1 MRLSN
6 VLFAGLLL
14 VAGTATNSEAYL
26 SFYGYRGSIP
36 RGDSIVRYFQ
46 TKIGYA
52 QLETSEI
59 SITPRGGYLDIT
71 EDAWISSSLT
81 SLNRS
86 GLTDDYLFKGSLPIP
101 RNAVVTGLHTWKG
114 DTLYRA
120 VLRKTRY
127 NYDASYPDSLA
138 LQRALDTRIA
148 FLEQHTEDHYE
159 LALARV
165 SLGERKH
172 VRIRYLLANAE
183 GGMGHYAVPVLFHPS
198 RGKEP
203 QYVKLSF
210 RADSAKLTYFLN
222 SESGPILLADNSTRM
237 VPYQRSYSFR
247 YADSVT
253 ATLHTTSF
261 ATGPWAGTYMQLN
274 ATLTDSVLAGLS
286 KPIQTV
292 FVWRWNAPQDFVV
305 YDNQMKGLSD
315 YAYTVINQ
323 AESIEGTLRR
333 LSARGYECGLLHSI
347 EGKNKLAFKTS
358 GLSDSSAVRAVE
370 YLNTF
375 NEHYLYERYVEKADA
390 LPSWVPREA
399 AERTDIQKARDELIE
414 LVETATSM
422 MPHSKID
429 HRHII
434 ISTVGSIPYYHR
446 KNLDEEIDSLV
457 EGYTIAANSAAWR
470 GVGISQSMPSLSI
483 QKLVSWHGY
492 YFPPFAP
499 VSVQIRLGNQSQP
512 YYFPL
517 SAAEGTTFSMSART
531 SRGWDTTF
539 QWIGYDPDGEITA
552 VHETK
557 PLLFEA
563 ESDSGLAKV
572 WAGDE
577 SHLAEKEEVY
587 PGGTYGVVT
596 KATFLGAGTEDLRNE
611 DWESVPYLADDEIMA
626 PRTALKDRRAAV
638 KEGINVTWH
647 SGTLRIRGNP
657 DLRTL
662 KIFDHR
668 GRLVLSVSLERFR
681 RGATFRIPLRSILG
695 VSAQSILIVVV
706 EGGGARARFTLT
718 PGGIS

>member
-1 MRLSN
+1 M
-6 VLFAGLLL
+6 LFAGLLL
-14 VAGTATNSEAYL
+14 AAGAGTNSQAYL

-36 RGDSIVRYFQ
+36 RGDSIVRFFQ
-46 TKIGYA
+46 TNIGYA

-71 EDAWISSSLT
+71 EDAWISSSVT

-86 GLTDDYLFKGSLPIP
+86 DLTDDYLFKGSLPVP

-120 VLRKTRY
+120 VLRKTNY

-148 FLEQHTEDHYE
+148 LLQQHTEDHYE
-159 LALARV
+159 LTLARV

-172 VRIRYLLANAE
+172 VRVRYLLANAG
-183 GGMGHYAVPVLFHPS
+183 GGMGHYNVPVLFHPS
-198 RGKEP
+198 RGEQP
-203 QYVKLSF
+203 QYVKLGF
-210 RADSAKLTYFLN
+210 RADSAKLTYFLD

-237 VPYQRSYSFR
+237 VPYQRIYSFR

-261 ATGPWAGTYMQLN
+261 ADGPWAGTYMQLN

-286 KPIQTV
+286 KPIETV
-292 FVWRWNAPQDFVV
+292 FIWRWNAPQEFLV

-323 AESIEGTLRR
+323 AETIEGTLRK
-333 LSARGYECGLLHSI
+333 LSSRGYECGLLHSV
-347 EGKNKLAFKTS
+347 EGRKKLAFKTS
-358 GLSDSSAVRAVE
+358 SLSDSSAGGAVE

-375 NEHYLYERYVEKADA
+375 TEQYLYERYVEEAAA
-390 LPSWVPREA
+390 LPAWVPRETTG
-399 AERTDIQKARDELIE
+399 RTDIQKARDELID
-414 LVETATSM
+414 LVETATSL
-422 MPHSKID
+422 MPGSRVD

-434 ISTVGSIPYYHR
+434 ISSVGRVPNFHR
-446 KNLDEEIDSLV
+446 TDLDEEIDSLV
-457 EGYTIAANSAAWR
+457 DGYTIAANSTEWR
-470 GVGISQSMPSLSI
+470 GVHVSRSMPSVWV

-492 YFPPFAP
+492 FFPAFAP
-499 VSVQIRLGNQSQP
+499 VSVQIRLANRSQP

-557 PLLFEA
+557 PVLFEA
-563 ESDSGLAKV
+563 ESDSGLAKL

-596 KATFLGAGTEDLRNE
+596 KATFLRAGTDDLRNE

-626 PRTALKDRRAAV
+626 PRTSLMDRRVALK
-638 KEGINVTWH
+638 EGVTVTWH

-668 GRLVLSVSLERFR
+668 GRLVMSVSLERFR

-695 VSAQSILIVVV
+695 ASAPSILVVVV
-706 EGGGARARFTLT
+706 EGGGVRARFTLT
-718 PGGIS
+718 PGGVS